1 MVKQDHNHNH
11 GDSVGIFFK
20 FLCHGHLFLTGLFV
34 YETVAMIIDY
44 GEKLF
49 IVFQINLTKFV
60 DRFDR

>member
-1 MVKQDHNHNH
+1 MVKQDHNHDRTKT

-20 FLCHGHLFLTGLFV
+20 FLCHGHLFLIGLFV

-49 IVFQINLTKFV
+49 IVCLKLI
-60 DRFDR
+60 